1 MDKKIAF
8 VELKPATQKGK
19 KYQAIFYN
27 KDKKKLETLA
37 FGASGASDFTKHKDP
52 KRKDRYIERHKDR
65 EDWSVPNN
73 RGSLS
78 RWILWNKPTISG
90 SFSDYLKRFNL
101 KKLSK

>member
-37 FGASGASDFTKHKDP
+37 FGASGASDFTKNKDP
-52 KRKDRYIERHKDR
+52 KRKERYIERHKER

>member
-1 MDKKIAF
+1 MDNKIAF

-27 KDKKKLETLA
+27 KGEKKLQTLA
-37 FGASGASDFTKHKDP
+37 FGASGASDFTIHKDP

-65 EDWSVPNN
+65 EDWSVPNT

-78 RWILWNKPTISG
+78 RFLLWNKPTLKA